1 MRPSHG
7 HTSPQ
12 DDRSGPAVA
21 AESHLANCDNLKMA
35 EPEAPR
41 SQATLRAGLAL
52 SAAGLHLLGARRYR
66 LSDALANAAF
76 ALLPA
81 QRRAAARNYRR
92 VFPEMGRRQARLLAR
107 RSFLEY
113 ARTSLDFVYVHRLPR
128 PRLMPL
134 FRGFGVEHLRRLGA
148 AGEGGIVVLFHIGTW
163 DAAGAWS
170 SAVGLPLT
178 VVMADEGSPA
188 IQDLVIWA
196 RAQMGLRAVVASR
209 SARAVLEALH
219 GGGLVALLA
228 DIPGDTPSLEVE
240 FLGHRTRISS
250 APSML
255 AARTGCPL
263 VPVVATRSPSG
274 TCLIEVHPPH
284 RLSPDEDPAQALR
297 PVLQVFEQAVRR
309 WPEQWYPFQ
318 EGRLLDFD
326 HG

>member
-1 MRPSHG
+1 MKR
-7 HTSPQ
+7 SP
-12 DDRSGPAVA
+12 RLAHVA
-21 AESHLANCDNLKMA
+21 WHRRKRGSARTATIIKMA
-35 EPEAPR
+35 DSEAPR
-41 SQATLRAGLAL
+41 AQAALRAGLDL

-81 QRRAAARNYRR
+81 QRRAAVSNYRR
-92 VFPEMGRRQARLLAR
+92 VFPEMGSRQARLLAR

-113 ARTSLDFVYVHRLPR
+113 GRTSLDFVYVHRLPR

-134 FRGFGVEHLRRLGA
+134 FRGFGVEHLRRLRA
-148 AGEGGIVVLFHIGTW
+148 AGEGGILVLFHIGTW
-163 DAAGAWS
+163 DAAGAWA
-170 SAVGLPLT
+170 SAVGLPIT

-196 RAQMGLRAVVASR
+196 RAQIGLRAVVASR
-209 SARAVLEALH
+209 SARPVLETLH
-219 GGGLVALLA
+219 QGGLVALLA

-263 VPVVATRSPSG
+263 LPVVATRSPSG

-284 RLSPDEDPAQALR
+284 RLSADEDPAQALR

-309 WPEQWYPFQ
+309 WPEQWYPFE
-318 EGRLLDFD
+318 EGRLLDVNR
-326 HG
+326 G